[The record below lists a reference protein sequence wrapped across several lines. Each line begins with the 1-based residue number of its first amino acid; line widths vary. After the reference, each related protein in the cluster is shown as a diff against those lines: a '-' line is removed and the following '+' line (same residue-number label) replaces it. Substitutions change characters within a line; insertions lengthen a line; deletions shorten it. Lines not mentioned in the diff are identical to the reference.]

1 MPEYAHLQGERACM
15 HQPLTHRASRFYL
28 PVVAVAVAGS
38 GNGLRTTH
46 PTTQTLN
53 KYAADAC

>member
-1 MPEYAHLQGERACM
+1 M

-53 KYAADAC
+53 KYATDAC